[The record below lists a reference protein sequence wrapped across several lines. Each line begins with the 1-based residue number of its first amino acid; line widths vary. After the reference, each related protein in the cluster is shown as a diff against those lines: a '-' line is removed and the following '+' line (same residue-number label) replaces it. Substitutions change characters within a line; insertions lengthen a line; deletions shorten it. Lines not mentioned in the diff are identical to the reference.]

1 MPDCAHAKRVVSLA
15 AQALQEQLLE
25 REEEVTHLQQ
35 QQSGQK
41 SRASSPSGPLS
52 GSSQWLQQAQQ
63 ELMATQVGVRR
74 RL

>member
-1 MPDCAHAKRVVSLA
+1 MVSLA